1 MFAPRED
8 ASRKADGEEEGSRR
22 AEGNPSMRRAD
33 SLWMCK
39 QEALPVS
46 ATLAGEHRPLLGE
59 SSAGGRSQDQGPK
72 CLRV

>member
-1 MFAPRED
+1 
-8 ASRKADGEEEGSRR
+8 
-22 AEGNPSMRRAD
+22 MRRAD

-59 SSAGGRSQDQGPK
+59 SSVGGRSRDQGPK